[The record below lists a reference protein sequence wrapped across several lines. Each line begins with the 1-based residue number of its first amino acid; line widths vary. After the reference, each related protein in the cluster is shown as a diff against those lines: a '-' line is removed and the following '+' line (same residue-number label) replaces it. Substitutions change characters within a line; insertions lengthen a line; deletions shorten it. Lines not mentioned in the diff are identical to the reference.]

1 MSDNPIQNFGLTE
14 ADFDRL
20 RGDLLR
26 GDETLFERV
35 FVEHFE
41 DCRAFLMR
49 NCSADA
55 EDAYDITL
63 ETVISFRKR
72 LLEGKVGY
80 GNLRF
85 YFTKM
90 AKDSYLKSLEKAKRL
105 PVGELNVNEADRAED
120 AAEGFD
126 EEQLGALD
134 AAWAKLGDDCKNL
147 LRTHVYDGLQL
158 KSIAQSSGEAEANV
172 RKRKERCM
180 DRLKTQF
187 FHIYTP

>member
-1 MSDNPIQNFGLTE
+1 MTGVQTV
-14 ADFDRL
+14 
-20 RGDLLR
+20 
-26 GDETLFERV
+26 LFR
-35 FVEHFE
+35 
-41 DCRAFLMR
+41 
-49 NCSADA
+49 
-55 EDAYDITL
+55 
-63 ETVISFRKR
+63 
-72 LLEGKVGY
+72 
-80 GNLRF
+80 
-85 YFTKM
+85 
-90 AKDSYLKSLEKAKRL
+90 SYLKSLEKAKRL

-158 KSIAQSSGEAEANV
+158 KHIAQSSGEAEANV